1 MICAAAVYIVFPL
14 SFTSLLDLS
23 APYPPWNHCTLTQ
36 ISSGPSSC
44 FCKQKVTMLK
54 RCASVAS
61 LCVSPHLM
69 LYLSPEL
76 PTAFRTEVP
85 TDCGPLTHKHYSV
98 PSIKGQ
104 SLDAHMRIKRGT
116 HYTHKSLTR
125 GSTKQLILRLDLSFF
140 HQPLVTGTPQIGEI
154 CPMASE

>member
-1 MICAAAVYIVFPL
+1 MNGFIVICAAAIYIVFPL

-23 APYPPWNHCTLTQ
+23 AAPYPPWNHALYFDTDFIWSKQLLLQTKSHHVEAVCH
-36 ISSGPSSC
+36 SG
-44 FCKQKVTMLK
+44 
-54 RCASVAS
+54 S
-61 LCVSPHLM
+61 LYVSPHLM

-104 SLDAHMRIKRGT
+104 SLDAHTRIKRGA

-125 GSTKQLILRLDLSFF
+125 GSTNSSFALIFLFFTSHLSLE
-140 HQPLVTGTPQIGEI
+140 HRR
-154 CPMASE
+154 